1 MANRLFLFC
10 IGGTG
15 ARVAKSLAMLLASGC
30 RLGERFDTVVPILI
44 DPDAE
49 NGDLNLTKDIL
60 RLYKQI
66 REKAGKP
73 NDFFFHDLVSLNEL
87 ADKDALNPNIFS
99 FSLDDT
105 QNNTFKDF
113 LGFNELSD
121 EDKHFIRL
129 LYSDR
134 NLNADLNV
142 GFKGNPNMGSLVL
155 DQFTQS
161 EDFRNFARVFSQGDS
176 IFIVSSIFGGTG
188 AAGFPLLLKTLRANN
203 DDDGAKISRSKIGS
217 LVMLPYFK
225 VGDSETSEIKS
236 SAFEEKAKTA
246 IRYYNQTLI
255 KQQKLEAMYF
265 LGYKGAPTIYQ
276 NHEGRKLQKNDAHP
290 LELIGALSIL
300 DFTHNID
307 QFASGVTQVKEFGLQ
322 RETQQ
327 IGFNDLD
334 PQTLEIIYLQL
345 TKFRLFTSY
354 LDQGLKRSLGV
365 SRWTKNSPLNIRK
378 TKLTKD
384 FFESNNYTNFA
395 KQFTAHFDN
404 WMNELDKNRPSFSPF
419 KKITDIE
426 RSKDFILHD
435 SDDSSVIKG
444 DIFKE
449 IDKLNNASLD
459 NYSSE
464 AEYSQL
470 LKLFSKSTETVLRN
484 NNLLKL

>member
-30 RLGERFDTVVPILI
+30 RLGDHFDTVVPILI

-87 ADKDALNPNIFS
+87 ADKDSLNPKNIFS
-99 FSLDDT
+99 FNLDDT

-113 LGFNELSD
+113 LRFNELS
-121 EDKHFIRL
+121 ENDKHFIRL

-300 DFTHNID
+300 DFTQNID
-307 QFASGVTQVKEFGLQ
+307 QFTSGVTQVKEFGLQ

-327 IGFNDLD
+327 IRFKDLD
-334 PQTLEIIYLQL
+334 AQTLEIIYTQL

-354 LDQGLKRSLGV
+354 LKQGLYRSLGV

-384 FFESNNYTNFA
+384 FFNSPNYKNIA
-395 KQFTAHFDN
+395 EKFTTYFEE
-404 WMNELDKNRPSFSPF
+404 WMNELDKNRPSFSPY

-426 RSKDFILHD
+426 RSMDFIID
-435 SDDSSVIKG
+435 DNSDIKG

-449 IDKLNNASLD
+449 IDKLNNAYLD
-459 NYSSE
+459 NFSSE